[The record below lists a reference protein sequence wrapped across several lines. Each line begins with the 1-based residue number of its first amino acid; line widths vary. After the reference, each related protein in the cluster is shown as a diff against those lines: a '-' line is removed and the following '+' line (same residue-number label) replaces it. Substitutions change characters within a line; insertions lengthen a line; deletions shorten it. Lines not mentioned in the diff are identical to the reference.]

1 MTAEAQP
8 VDPTANRG
16 FLWWLSVILA
26 PIGILGGPIEL
37 ANMTSG
43 LVEWD
48 GPVGYLVNFWS
59 ENISVHF
66 ANVFGLITNFL
77 HIRPLSDIVVSYLT
91 LGILLITSMLRAITL
106 MQIKLPPLML
116 WLVLPTA
123 IFAWP
128 VVFLQLDGLFH
139 KKSRGPTLLILA
151 PFLLFLVLFAINAV
165 WAHA

>member
-1 MTAEAQP
+1 MTDASQP
-8 VDPTANRG
+8 ASTANRG

-26 PIGILGGPIEL
+26 PIGLFGGPIEI
-37 ANMTSG
+37 ANMVSG
-43 LVEWD
+43 VVEWH
-48 GPVGYLVNFWS
+48 GPIGYLVNFWS

-66 ANVFGLITNFL
+66 ANVFGLITNVF

-91 LGILLITSMLRAITL
+91 LGVLFISSMLRAIAL

-128 VVFLQLDGLFH
+128 AVFLQLDGLLH

-151 PFLLFLVLFAINAV
+151 PFLLFLVLWLINAV
-165 WAHA
+165 WA

>member
-1 MTAEAQP
+1 VTAEAQP
-8 VDPTANRG
+8 VDATANRG
-16 FLWWLSVILA
+16 ILWWLGVILA

-43 LVEWD
+43 LIQWN
-48 GPVGYLVNFWS
+48 GPVGYLVHFWS

-66 ANVFGLITNFL
+66 ANVFGLITNVF
-77 HIRPLSDIVVSYLT
+77 HIPPLSDLVVSYLT
-91 LGILLITSMLRAITL
+91 LGILLLTSMLRAISL
-106 MQIKLPPLML
+106 MRIKLPSLML

-123 IFAWP
+123 ILSWP
-128 VVFLQLDGLFH
+128 IVFLQLDGLLH

-151 PFLLFLVLFAINAV
+151 PFLLFLVLFAVNVV